1 MIASRTP
8 PSECTEV
15 TPDCPVEGTIYGYA
29 PNAVASYAFCI
40 IFAICALVQVI
51 QMLKWRTWSF
61 GVAMFLG
68 SISEVAGYVGRILL
82 HNNAYSSTGF
92 ETQICTLTMAPAF
105 WSAAIYLTLKHEVN
119 ILGPKFS
126 VLRAKWYPFI
136 FVTCDLISLS
146 LQGAGGGL
154 AATATTTQGSAVGS
168 DVMLAGIVWQVAT
181 LTVFGILSVQFFL
194 RVKKAPKYQL
204 SVDAQKL
211 WKSRKFWFF
220 CWGIVVAFTTTYI
233 RCVYRIAE
241 MAGGWR
247 NSIMQDETGFIVCE
261 SIMCVLS
268 VVALCIAHP
277 GFCLEQMRGNYTKVA
292 AENVKLLEEKTE
304 YNNSV

>member
-1 MIASRTP
+1 
-8 PSECTEV
+8 
-15 TPDCPVEGTIYGYA
+15 
-29 PNAVASYAFCI
+29 
-40 IFAICALVQVI
+40 
-51 QMLKWRTWSF
+51 
-61 GVAMFLG
+61 MFF
-68 SISEVAGYVGRILL
+68 IGYVGRILL

-126 VLRAKWYPFI
+126 ILRAKWYPFI

-204 SVDAQKL
+204 SVDSQKL

-220 CWGIVVAFTTTYI
+220 CWGIFVAFTTTYI
-233 RCVYRIAE
+233 RCVYR
-241 MAGGWR
+241 
-247 NSIMQDETGFIVCE
+247 
-261 SIMCVLS
+261 
-268 VVALCIAHP
+268 
-277 GFCLEQMRGNYTKVA
+277 
-292 AENVKLLEEKTE
+292 
-304 YNNSV
+304 